1 MRKNFRSVAR
11 EAAFKAL
18 FQLEFNDGEETERE
32 FYENLAVETATEES
46 EKLSQKNLLY
56 VSDAVT
62 GTRAHLQEID
72 EIIKSYLKKN
82 WSLARIATADRNSLR
97 LAVYELKFAEDK
109 NPSAVIINE
118 AVELAKKYGTDE
130 SGRFVNGILDAISK

>member
-1 MRKNFRSVAR
+1 MKKNFRSVAR

-82 WSLARIATADRNSLR
+82 WSLARIATADRNILR
-97 LAVYELKFAEDK
+97 LAVYEMKFAEDK